1 MGTTPDIEAAR
12 ELLRQLK
19 GALGACKGERFVVLT
34 EAQLAILAKALS

>member
-19 GALGACKGERFVVLT
+19 GALGACKG
-34 EAQLAILAKALS
+34 LAILAKALS